1 MANGEDGHSW
11 LRNVLITNP
20 NPFRSK
26 SNLVPKIAKRVF
38 YPNKNIIKSSLRG
51 MDYSANWVI
60 FLRPGTNNNEYC
72 WIDVFWLK
80 RSNLF
85 QIISQR

>member
-1 MANGEDGHSW
+1 MANGKDGHCR
-11 LRNVLITNP
+11 LRNVLIIDSNP
-20 NPFRSK
+20 LRSK
-26 SNLVPKIAKRVF
+26 SNLMLKIAKGVF
-38 YPNKNIIKSSLRG
+38 YPNKDIVKSSLWG

-72 WIDVFWLK
+72 RIDVLWLT
-80 RSNLF
+80 RSDLL

>member
-1 MANGEDGHSW
+1 MANGEDGHCR
-11 LRNVLITNP
+11 LRNVLITNS
-20 NPFRSK
+20 NSLRGK